1 MFSSLKTPRPA
12 RIGNYDTLLTDEDI
26 KSGMGFHDRFMLT
39 HTPAHGLVARADLAV
54 NKLDHIRTEL
64 QMAGSI
70 RG

>member
-39 HTPAHGLVARADLAV
+39 HTPAHRADLAV

-64 QMAGSI
+64 QMAGSV